1 MPLSGSRWCFVVL
14 VASSIALAQA
24 PHPSVMPFPLEFK
37 RTPPLTTEDREGL
50 QRQFNRVLRLAGAAV
65 PDFAHYDRAR
75 AELRR
80 QDCEDEDI
88 CLVELARKAD
98 ALYGLYAKLDVT
110 LEGAVVATGRV
121 VRRDGKVA
129 SPTQAVS
136 LALGSEAF
144 PDVAVKALSQLLAVL
159 KLAEL
164 PTERSVDTP
173 DQVVKLL
180 PPAPP
185 PQLERAPIRPVAVA
199 AGLIAVGAG
208 GGAIALAVTN
218 LREATALSTAAHGG
232 LIPATEVDRAVALD
246 ERTVAATALGIGACI
261 SAAVAIGA
269 LVWRDAPVQ
278 LAPSAPPGGAGLTLS
293 GRLP

>member
-1 MPLSGSRWCFVVL
+1 MSLFGSRWCSLVL
-14 VASSIALAQA
+14 MASFSALAQA

-37 RTPPLTTEDREGL
+37 RTPPLTPEDREGL

-121 VRRDGKVA
+121 VRRDGKVV

-136 LALGSEAF
+136 LPAGSEPFA
-144 PDVAVKALSQLLAVL
+144 DVAVKALSQLFASL
-159 KLAEL
+159 KIAEL
-164 PTERSVDTP
+164 PTERAVDTP
-173 DQVVKLL
+173 EVVTIL
-180 PPAPP
+180 PPAPQ
-185 PQLERAPIRPVAVA
+185 PQLERAPIRPVAVV

-208 GGAIALAVTN
+208 GGAVALAVTN
-218 LREATALSTAAHGG
+218 LREASALSTAARGG
-232 LIPATEVDRAVALD
+232 LIPAAAVDRAVALD
-246 ERTVAATALGIGACI
+246 ERTVAATALGIGACV

-278 LAPSAPPGGAGLTLS
+278 LAPSAQPGGARLTLS